1 MVNAESNL
9 FFSCFGYK
17 LPTIE
22 EIFGLKKPFPKIMI
36 NKAIHMNI
44 LALPILESKVEA
56 LINNKNCPIA
66 ISVPPN
72 MILYLFPMYLSEMN
86 PPKSGVK

>member
-9 FFSCFGYK
+9 LFSCFGYK

-22 EIFGLKKPFPKIMI
+22 EIFGLKKPFPKMI
-36 NKAIHMNI
+36 INNAIHINI
-44 LALPILESKVEA
+44 FALPILVSKVEA

-72 MILYLFPMYLSEMN
+72 IMLYLFPMYLSEIN
-86 PPKSGVK
+86 PPISGVK